1 MGNWTISSD
10 CSDFAV
16 AVGLILLA
24 ITFFFGPAAVWAQDT
39 TPQTVDEFLDQWNEP
54 SRDYSTGPLWT
65 WNDMLTEDQ
74 IRSTLQDLASQNVQ
88 QAWVHPR
95 PGLMTPYLS
104 DDWFRLWNVALDE
117 AERLDMNIWIYDE
130 NSYPSGF
137 AGGFLPEAMPESR
150 GQGLHFRET
159 DDPGSIGA
167 DAVAA
172 FQIMDDGTLRRI
184 NSPATEEGVLPV
196 GRYLVGEIRL
206 APSSGWY
213 GGTFYVDLLKPGVTE
228 KFIEITM
235 DAYKRELGDQFGE
248 RVPGWFTDEPQLVPA
263 GGWSW
268 TDDLPDRFEERWGY
282 SLIDNLGS
290 LTRKTGDWQRV
301 RHNYR
306 QLLLELFI
314 ERWARPCYEYCEAN
328 DLEFTGHYWEHG
340 WPDVGHGP
348 DNMAMYAWHQRPS
361 IDTLMN
367 EYRED
372 ANAQFGNA
380 RAVKELASVA
390 NQMGCNRTLSEMY
403 GAGGWDLTFDDMR
416 RIGDWSYA
424 LGVNTLNEHLSY
436 VTIRGARKRDHPQSF
451 SYHEPWWEAYHVMA
465 DHFTRLSVAL
475 SSGKQVNRIL
485 LIEPTTTCWI
495 YQHDPKL
502 GQIGSDFQQMIN
514 RLERMQVEY
523 DLGSE
528 DVIMRHGSIGV
539 FDGDA
544 KFRVGECA
552 YDLVVLPP
560 HMENVNGST
569 LSLLTEYA
577 AAGGRIL
584 QCGPAPTFLDGV
596 ASDAPAEAFAANETW
611 SEANVDDA
619 CVAMLERTFNDG
631 LRIMASDLYSDMY
644 LHPGPLFHHRR
655 RLEDGEIVFI
665 TNTSDKTMTINV
677 QSDKKAS
684 RRIYSEYEELGWVFS
699 TSGFQYLSPHESVL
713 ILYEDNPQHNELNG
727 DIDGHAPQTETE
739 SDAQDPETSAYT
751 WRLYAPQQLTSV
763 ERLDPNVLTIDYV
776 DATIGEETRE
786 STYFYVVN
794 RWIWEQHG
802 MDGNPWDSSVQFRD
816 ELISKT
822 FPEGSGFSATYRF
835 TLAEEIDG
843 PLKFVVERP
852 DLYTIQCN
860 GQPIEAI
867 EGEFYLDRA
876 FGVLDVAE
884 LAQVGEN
891 TVTITASP
899 MTIYHELE
907 PAYLIGDFSLTP
919 VDSGFVVTKPQPLG
933 PHFRHLI
940 EDSPPGHA
948 SYAGSDDHWLSSGI
962 GLDEESPTIGDR
974 NPSVTFTFGEPIT
987 VDLIRI
993 WNYNKGNLTERAVKE
1008 MRITHDLA
1016 DSASQVVTLDRP
1028 TGREE
1033 STESP
1038 AFPQDIELD
1047 GILTNAIRFDILSN
1061 YHGTTYP
1068 VEEGVTPEDNGFV
1081 GLCEVKFYTRDEQG
1095 VLVEIQKVTAVAS
1108 SQFRS
1113 LNKDCAVWH
1122 LVDGSGV
1129 GYHDKTLIGWCD
1141 QGMPFYSGRVAYTY
1155 MIDLPSGY
1163 HFTRVPYA
1171 IYWHGSVAKV
1181 MVNGIDAGYHYNAL
1195 PIRDDGRFH
1204 EGENEITIIVY
1215 GTLKNTLGPHHAG
1228 EMRGKA
1234 WPRAFR
1240 EGPEIGPP
1248 PGESYDV
1255 IRYGI
1260 FDEELNVYIR

>member
-1 MGNWTISSD
+1 MRNWISSSGYSG
-10 CSDFAV
+10 CV
-16 AVGLILLA
+16 ATIGIILLA
-24 ITFFFGPAAVWAQDT
+24 VVNFFGPAAVLAQDA

-54 SRDYSTGPLWT
+54 SRDYSSGPLWT
-65 WNDMLTEDQ
+65 WNDMLTEEQ
-74 IRSTLQDLASQNVQ
+74 IRETLQDLASQNVR

-104 DDWFRLWNVALDE
+104 EDWFRLWNVALDE

-137 AGGFLPEAMPESR
+137 AGGFVPEAMPESR

-172 FQIMDDGTLRRI
+172 FQIMDDGTLRRVA
-184 NSPATEEGVLPV
+184 SPETEEGVLPV

-235 DAYKRELGDQFGE
+235 DAYKRELGDQFGD

-367 EYRED
+367 EYSED
-372 ANAQFGNA
+372 MNAQFGNA
-380 RAVKELASVA
+380 RAVKELASIA

-495 YQHDPKL
+495 YQHETEL
-502 GQIGSDFQQMIN
+502 GQIGSDFQDMIN

-528 DVIMRHGSIGV
+528 DIIRRHGSIGV

-544 KFRVGECA
+544 KFRVGECE
-552 YDLVVLPP
+552 YDLVVLPQ

-569 LSLLTEYA
+569 LTLLAEYA
-577 AAGGRIL
+577 AAGGKIL

-596 ASDAPAEAFAANETW
+596 VSDAPSEAFIANETW
-611 SEANVDDA
+611 RETTVDDT
-619 CVAMLERTFNDG
+619 CLAMQDRTFSDG
-631 LRIMASDLYSDMY
+631 LQIRASSTRSSDE
-644 LHPGPLFHHRR
+644 HPGPLFHHRR
-655 RLEDGEIVFI
+655 RLEDGELVFI
-665 TNTSDKTMTINV
+665 TNTSDATVLIK
-677 QSDKKAS
+677 
-684 RRIYSEYEELGWVFS
+684 IYSKFNACRKFLLESGEKNIVFALPAIGFGASCNNISTAYFIEL
-699 TSGFQYLSPHESVL
+699 LPHESELRLFYDKPHDSLL
-713 ILYEDNPQHNELNG
+713 ISPSELSNYSQATTPGNETHIFNSRRSVDVKL
-727 DIDGHAPQTETE
+727 Q
-739 SDAQDPETSAYT
+739 
-751 WRLYAPQQLTSV
+751 SV

-786 STYFYVVN
+786 STYFYAVN

-802 MDGNPWDSSVQFRD
+802 MEGNPWDSSVQFRD
-816 ELISKT
+816 ELITKT
-822 FPEGSGFSATYRF
+822 FPEGSGFSAMYHF

-867 EGEFYLDRA
+867 EGEYYIDRA
-876 FGVLDVAE
+876 FGVLDITE

-907 PAYLIGDFSLTP
+907 PAYLLGDFSLTP
-919 VDSGFVVTKPQPLG
+919 VDSGFTVTKPQPLG
-933 PHFRHLI
+933 PSA
-940 EDSPPGHA
+940 ED
-948 SYAGSDDHWLSSGI
+948 
-962 GLDEESPTIGDR
+962 ET
-974 NPSVTFTFGEPIT
+974 
-987 VDLIRI
+987 
-993 WNYNKGNLTERAVKE
+993 
-1008 MRITHDLA
+1008 
-1016 DSASQVVTLDRP
+1016 Q
-1028 TGREE
+1028 
-1033 STESP
+1033 
-1038 AFPQDIELD
+1038 
-1047 GILTNAIRFDILSN
+1047 
-1061 YHGTTYP
+1061 
-1068 VEEGVTPEDNGFV
+1068 
-1081 GLCEVKFYTRDEQG
+1081 
-1095 VLVEIQKVTAVAS
+1095 
-1108 SQFRS
+1108 
-1113 LNKDCAVWH
+1113 
-1122 LVDGSGV
+1122 
-1129 GYHDKTLIGWCD
+1129 IGWCD

-1155 MIDLPSGY
+1155 KFETTPIKRIRSLRIDD
-1163 HFTRVPYA
+1163 
-1171 IYWHGSVAKV
+1171 WNGSVVKV
-1181 MVNGIDAGYHYNAL
+1181 LVNGDEKGWAYAEEIEFEFPMGYGGRGYGGGGRRYATSLSTDAT
-1195 PIRDDGRFH
+1195 
-1204 EGENEITIIVY
+1204 ENEITIIVY

-1234 WPRAFR
+1234 WPSAFR

-1255 IRYGI
+1255 IPYGI
-1260 FDEELNVYIR
+1260 FDEELNVTLW